1 MEASRAIDKR
11 FVGLAAVSGVAGGVA
26 MAMWMMIYSA
36 ATNNGFW
43 SPLNVCMASF
53 VYRSDAQ
60 MMLHDM
66 MMHPGMMSMNEP
78 LVPSHLAVGFLVHMA
93 FSVVV
98 GVSFAL
104 ILLVVIRVLRLP
116 LLATRIGYAGA
127 AVIGALILYALM
139 MYDHVCEP
147 ASSSRVDF
155 SRRHRAGWT
164 WIGSVPTSFSEAL
177 QEVATFA
184 TSRIANSVRKHTVL
198 DATQLREYAG
208 RARRVRHKSETKA
221 VGG

>member
-53 VYRSDAQ
+53 IYRSDAQ

-116 LLATRIGYAGA
+116 LLATRIGYTGA

-139 MYDHVCEP
+139 MYVILPVANPLMVEATPRGAFIVGHILYGLTFGLVAFALLRP
-147 ASSSRVDF
+147 TITSSS
-155 SRRHRAGWT
+155 
-164 WIGSVPTSFSEAL
+164 
-177 QEVATFA
+177 
-184 TSRIANSVRKHTVL
+184 
-198 DATQLREYAG
+198 LRQAP
-208 RARRVRHKSETKA
+208 A
-221 VGG
+221 